1 MENRKSKKT
10 NNPGMK
16 AVPFFRTVQQFAFL
30 NDLPFFLYNDQLKV
44 IGLYKESLQRVNSYY
59 ERNS

>member
-1 MENRKSKKT
+1 MKNHKSKKT
-10 NNPGMK
+10 NTPGMK
-16 AVPFFRTVQQFAFL
+16 AVPYFGTVQQFAFL

-44 IGLYKESLQRVNSYY
+44 IGLYQESLKRASGYY